1 MLPINAAKKWTEDS
15 VYCYERG
22 CNCQGCYMKDLIES
36 IPCQMKKSVME
47 LVRKF
52 GKPQEEKQLSSTQ
65 QRVINAILAGCNN
78 KVEIVEYTD
87 LNETNVQ
94 SALSKMYEIAEF
106 DGVIYS
112 HKRNKLGDF
121 INWVRKEKDE
131 D

>member
-1 MLPINAAKKWTEDS
+1 MLSINTAKKWTEGS

-22 CNCQGCYMKDLIES
+22 CNCQGCYIKDLIES
-36 IPCQMKKSVME
+36 MPCKMKSSVME

-87 LNETNVQ
+87 LSETNVQ
-94 SALSKMYEIAEF
+94 SALSKMYEIAEI

-112 HKRNKLGDF
+112 NKRNKLGDF
-121 INWVRKEKDE
+121 IKWVRKEKE
-131 D
+131 C